1 MITKLTL
8 ERFKCFKEPEEFS
21 FSTINIL
28 TGINGRGKSTA
39 LQSLLL
45 LSQSIRKNN
54 SPYTLLING
63 EWVELGD
70 FNDLVNSDSKIR
82 NFSFNFNVELD
93 IDETNK
99 HIDDSKKYSLF
110 FEYSENKENDR
121 IANLTGLKINLN
133 NYFEELSAGPGGDL
147 VYENEENYG
156 NNDADA
162 PKSFLT
168 TEAVKPINIFKK
180 FQYISADRSVPKE
193 LVKKWDDSTESLK
206 IGTRGE
212 NVINVL
218 AYHGKKLS
226 VESERCNKEEKEDTL
241 LKQTIAWLSFVMEG
255 ANIQVKE
262 IENSSFLSL
271 LLGAD
276 KDDAHLYKPSNI
288 GFGYSYVLP
297 LIVTGLAAKKGDTI
311 IVENPEA
318 HLHPAAQSRLTQF
331 LATVALSGIQ
341 LFIETH
347 SEHVVNAIR
356 LIALKQDNELGYED
370 VSIYFFDNNFHPKK
384 LDLDKNAQIA
394 NWPEGFFD
402 QQERDLS
409 QILKLGLLK

>member
-8 ERFKCFKEPEEFS
+8 ERFKCFKKPEEFS
-21 FSTINIL
+21 FSKINIL
-28 TGINGRGKSTA
+28 TGMNGRGKSTA

-63 EWVELGD
+63 EWVELGS
-70 FNDLVNSDSKIR
+70 FNDLLNSDSKIR
-82 NFSFNFNVELD
+82 NFSFNVELD
-93 IDETNK
+93 IDVKEYTL
-99 HIDDSKKYSLF
+99 S
-110 FEYSENKENDR
+110 FEYAENKENDR
-121 IANLTGLKINLN
+121 IADLTGLKINLN
-133 NYFEELSAGPGGDL
+133 DYFEELSSGPGGDL
-147 VYENEENYG
+147 LAENEENYG
-156 NNDADA
+156 SNDENV

-168 TEAVKPINIFKK
+168 TEAVKPINIFKN

-193 LVKKWDDSTESLK
+193 FVKKWDDSTESLK

-226 VESERCNKEEKEDTL
+226 IEPERCNKAEKDETL

-255 ANIQVKE
+255 ANIKVEE
-262 IENSSFLSL
+262 IESSSFLSL
-271 LLGAD
+271 LLGAGND
-276 KDDAHLYKPSNI
+276 NIHLYKPSNI
-288 GFGYSYVLP
+288 GFGYGYVLP

-318 HLHPAAQSRLTQF
+318 HLHPGAQSRLTQF
-331 LATVALSGIQ
+331 LATVASSGIQ

-356 LIALKQDNELGYED
+356 LIALKQDINLSNKD
-370 VSIYFFDNNFHPKK
+370 VSIYFFTNNFHAEK
-384 LDLDKNAQIA
+384 LEMNINSQIS

-402 QQERDLS
+402 QQEKDLS